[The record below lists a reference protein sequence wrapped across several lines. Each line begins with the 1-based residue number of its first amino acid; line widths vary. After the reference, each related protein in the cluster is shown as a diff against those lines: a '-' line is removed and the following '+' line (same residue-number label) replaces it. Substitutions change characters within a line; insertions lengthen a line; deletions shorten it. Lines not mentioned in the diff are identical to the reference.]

1 MIVEQSCKSFLLF
14 FGFIAFQPCL
24 VQPWFLPMRS
34 ETMITDELIN
44 ECNVLERNALDG
56 SAPPSWIRSIAFSVF
71 LLVISRLMT
80 DEREVAL
87 HQGAIDVV
95 RGISH

>member
-1 MIVEQSCKSFLLF
+1 
-14 FGFIAFQPCL
+14 
-24 VQPWFLPMRS
+24 
-34 ETMITDELIN
+34 MITDELIN

-56 SAPPSWIRSIAFSVF
+56 MGSAPPSWIRSIAFPVF
-71 LLVISRLMT
+71 LSRLMT